1 MKIPKI
7 ALTLKHSAQ
16 VSSRRGDRWVGMELS
31 AEAEL
36 ASRERFTTAAAKLA
50 EQLTAEFNLLW
61 REKVRN
67 GTKNGAPASLP
78 LSNRTGAQ
86 GAPPVTAEA
95 HGPDG
100 NGSTA
105 PRQAAGGGRDEEE
118 DQWPQPDREPLFASG
133 WW

>member
-1 MKIPKI
+1 MKIRKI

-16 VSSRRGDRWVGMELS
+16 LKGNRGERWVGMELS

-36 ASRERFTTAAAKLA
+36 NDRDRLATAAAKLA
-50 EQLTAEFNLLW
+50 EQLTAEFNVLW

-86 GAPPVTAEA
+86 GAPPLAAEA
-95 HGPDG
+95 HGDHP
-100 NGSTA
+100 NGDWE
-105 PRQAAGGGRDEEE
+105 AGQGTQR
-118 DQWPQPDREPLFASG
+118 SG
-133 WW
+133 